1 MPVSRDSDRLCEP
14 RRTQAALGARCG
26 CQGTRH
32 RVAQDALKLGP
43 TYLHARVGSVAPMPR
58 LSWADLRH
66 AGSSWFGQHQ
76 YSREL
81 RGHRQEFVTVPD
93 TAGMWWLVPILG
105 VAS

>member
-1 MPVSRDSDRLCEP
+1 
-14 RRTQAALGARCG
+14 
-26 CQGTRH
+26 
-32 RVAQDALKLGP
+32 
-43 TYLHARVGSVAPMPR
+43 MPR